1 MYWLMQLLSFAIVI
15 GVFMLCIKL
24 IIKWIKK

>member
-15 GVFMLCIKL
+15 SVFMLCIKL